1 MTISN
6 LRALVEVGLLGACL
20 AASTASAQ
28 VPVSAMRMSF
38 IEPSAAPVQPTDS
51 IPVWIR
57 FENTDASNAFVI
69 DPALPLFG
77 LALEWLPSTGFGI
90 DPVTGEPISGPF
102 STYDSI
108 TLNRGYGC
116 SGSFTNGCDA
126 AAYRFEFAS
135 DAALSNPVS
144 IAPGASLNYLLGT
157 FEPEGGSAPPGT
169 YEFYRA
175 AMFLKFSGLDAQDR
189 AISGF
194 TIPVQTCYFDTAA
207 DCLAAGSDIC
217 LRTAVPEP
225 GSWAMTTAGLVALGL
240 WMRRR
245 RVEPI
250 RN

>member
-1 MTISN
+1 MTISS

-77 LALEWLPSTGFGI
+77 LALEWLPTTGFGI
-90 DPVTGEPISGPF
+90 DPITGEPISGPF
-102 STYDSI
+102 SSYDSI

-135 DAALSNPVS
+135 DEALSNPVS

-189 AISGF
+189 AISAF
-194 TIPVQTCYFDTAA
+194 AIPVQTCYFDTAA
-207 DCLAAGSDIC
+207 DCLAAGSDIFV
-217 LRTAVPEP
+217 RTAVPEP

-240 WMRRR
+240 WMRWR